1 MDRLSAHLDRGWDL
15 LGQGDFR
22 GARTSARRALEID
35 RNSPEAHNLLGQAA
49 AREGDADDALEHYK
63 QAYSLD
69 DGYVDPML
77 NAAEVL
83 IHPMAR
89 FEEAIAL
96 CDEVLEFADVKEE
109 RADAVLLKFDALHA
123 MGQDPAA
130 RAVLDD
136 LPEGPYEAPF
146 TGYLVGRAWFEAEEF
161 TRASALL
168 SEAVT
173 AEPDNADAHYF
184 LAMTRDR
191 LRDWKGATLSFLE
204 ARELDLRVPAPP
216 WSPGKDVFHRTVERA
231 LGGLEPEVAAALEGA
246 LVLVADV
253 PGMEVVADGVDPRTS
268 VLVEGLGGEEGEAA
282 AEGPRSFVRVF
293 VYQRNV
299 ERNCGALEQLEEEI
313 STQVA
318 EEVRHLLHG
327 PTGEEIEPGLPSGEP
342 N

>member
-15 LGQGDFR
+15 FGQGDFP

-35 RNSPEAHNLLGQAA
+35 RNSPEAHNLLGQTA

-63 QAYSLD
+63 QVYSLD

-96 CDEVLEFADVKEE
+96 CDEVLEFAEVKEE

-123 MGQDPAA
+123 LGQEDAA
-130 RAVLDD
+130 RAVLED

-146 TGYLVGRAWFEAEEF
+146 TGFLVGRAWFEAGEF
-161 TRASALL
+161 PRALPLL
-168 SEAVT
+168 IEAIT

-204 ARELDLRVPAPP
+204 TRELDLRVPASP
-216 WSPGKDVFHRTVERA
+216 WSPAKDVFHHTVERA
-231 LGGLEPEVAAALEGA
+231 LLRLEPDVSAALEGA

-253 PGMEVVADGVDPRTS
+253 PGMEVVADGVDPRAS
-268 VLVEGLGGEEGEAA
+268 VLVEGLGAPEGEAES
-282 AEGPRSFVRVF
+282 EGPRSLVRVF

-299 ERNCGALEQLEEEI
+299 ERNCGALEQVEEEI
-313 STQVA
+313 SNQVA

-327 PTGEEIEPGLPSGEP
+327 PAAEDSGLPSGEP

>member
-15 LGQGDFR
+15 LGQGDSR

-35 RNSPEAHNLLGQAA
+35 RDSPEAHNLLGQAA
-49 AREGDADDALEHYK
+49 AREGDADEALEHYK

-96 CDEVLEFADVKEE
+96 CEEVLEFAEVKEE

-123 MGQDPAA
+123 MGQDDAA
-130 RAVLDD
+130 RALLDD

-146 TGYLVGRAWFEAEEF
+146 TGYLVGRAWFEAGEF
-161 TRASALL
+161 ARASALL
-168 SEAVT
+168 TEAVT
-173 AEPDNADAHYF
+173 AEPENADAHYY

-216 WSPGKDVFHRTVERA
+216 WSPSKDLFHRAVERA
-231 LGGLEPEVAAALEGA
+231 LGSLEPEVAAALEGA

-253 PGMEVVADGVDPRTS
+253 PGMEVVADGVDPRAS
-268 VLVEGLGGEEGEAA
+268 VLVEGIGGDEAEA
-282 AEGPRSFVRVF
+282 VTEGPRSFVRVF

-299 ERNCGALEQLEEEI
+299 ERNCGGLEQLEDEI
-313 STQVA
+313 SSQVA
-318 EEVRHLLHG
+318 EEVRQLLHG
-327 PTGEEIEPGLPSGEP
+327 PGPEDDLALPSGEP

>member
-15 LGQGDFR
+15 LGQGDSR
-22 GARTSARRALEID
+22 GARASARRALEID

-49 AREGDADDALEHYK
+49 AREGDADEALEHYK

-89 FEEAIAL
+89 FDEAIAL
-96 CDEVLEFADVKEE
+96 CDEVLEFAEVKEE

-123 MGQDPAA
+123 MGQDDAA
-130 RAVLDD
+130 RALLDD

-146 TGYLVGRAWFEAEEF
+146 TGYLVGRAWFEAGEF
-161 TRASALL
+161 DRASALL
-168 SEAVT
+168 TEAVK
-173 AEPDNADAHYF
+173 AEPDNADGHYY

-191 LRDWKGATLSFLE
+191 LRDWKGATLAFLE

-216 WSPGKDVFHRTVERA
+216 WSPDKAAFHRAVEKAMR
-231 LGGLEPEVAAALEGA
+231 GLEPEVSAALAGA
-246 LVLVADV
+246 LVLVADA

-268 VLVEGLGGEEGEAA
+268 VLVEGVGAVDA
-282 AEGPRSFVRVF
+282 VDPEGPRSFVRVF

-299 ERNCGALEQLEEEI
+299 ERNCGALEQLEDEI
-313 STQVA
+313 SSQVA

-327 PTGEEIEPGLPSGEP
+327 PAAEDDDVAVPPGEP